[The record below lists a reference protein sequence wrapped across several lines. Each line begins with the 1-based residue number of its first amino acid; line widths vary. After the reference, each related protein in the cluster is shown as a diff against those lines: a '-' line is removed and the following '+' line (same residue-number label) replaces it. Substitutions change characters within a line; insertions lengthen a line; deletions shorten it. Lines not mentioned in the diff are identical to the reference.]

1 VSVRVCQWK
10 TRRRGS
16 IIFRRLRRLQCRR
29 TETSAAEPLTPND
42 ILNADFGTRKFFNH
56 SDDTLHQTGYNDDGD
71 DDDDAADG
79 NDNCDEDRWDMGP
92 GTATATATR
101 STSAGPNFLMSVPRT
116 FSVEVRKEIE
126 PDRLGW

>member
-1 VSVRVCQWK
+1 
-10 TRRRGS
+10 
-16 IIFRRLRRLQCRR
+16 
-29 TETSAAEPLTPND
+29 LTPND